1 MMYLIMTKS
10 NLDSPP
16 NYIKTKTPQFYR
28 TVRELNTRHQK
39 IKIDLDFD
47 KWDREFE
54 AKPWSYKLPVYIAR
68 WHNTYTANWY
78 HRFIRKPFQ
87 SFKNLKNGFGFFP
100 DEAGFE
106 FAACASR
113 MVLPRLRYLR
123 SFARNYPVLP
133 PDKNIWHNVK
143 PVIIKDDPLIEPG
156 PNEVMWHDV
165 LDDIIFF
172 HVVVAEG
179 NSLFLNEA
187 GSTKYKAGKKY
198 YSDYY
203 ESLWD

>member
-39 IKIDLDFD
+39 IK
-47 KWDREFE
+47 
-54 AKPWSYKLPVYIAR
+54 YINGKFIAPRFCFKFSVPFIKIQINAR